1 MKCGN
6 CLFGIRSH
14 SGKYACLWCEGESSL
29 EPGVKRTFG
38 SLDKHFEEFVQAGS
52 KKETMMDHKNVT
64 CRRVI
69 YLEENPE
76 TVIEERVPIPEQ
88 HILIG
93 VVTHFGKALIHLW
106 TGFIPWLEKNYI
118 MFRGYQGVGFD
129 GNNSDRFLKR
139 LDLLRIDI
147 LNASQIDPILMN
159 LIPIVDCLQHFQCV
173 QTQAFGM
180 EVGENLN
187 EAVTNFKESYQS
199 LILHLHEVYK
209 YKLTITWKIHIACC
223 HIEPLVKARKFG
235 LGVFAEQAGEAIH
248 HQFKKTWANY
258 KRRINHEEYGIK
270 LKKSVTSFGV
280 HNI

>member
-6 CLFGIRSH
+6 CLFGISSH

-106 TGFIPWLEKNYI
+106 TGFIPWQEKNYI

-187 EAVTNFKESYQS
+187 EAVTNFKE
-199 LILHLHEVYK
+199 
-209 YKLTITWKIHIACC
+209 
-223 HIEPLVKARKFG
+223 R
-235 LGVFAEQAGEAIH
+235 
-248 HQFKKTWANY
+248 
-258 KRRINHEEYGIK
+258 
-270 LKKSVTSFGV
+270 
-280 HNI
+280 